1 MTTHMIS
8 KPTGSNTLPPVLTSS
23 EKDIL
28 QMIAE
33 GHKLDDIVETLALS
47 ESEIERLMTAAEEKL
62 GAKNRLHAI
71 TIAVLNGHISIG
83 PQQPE

>member
-1 MTTHMIS
+1 MTDQS
-8 KPTGSNTLPPVLTSS
+8 TGKTTSSPLLSSS

-33 GHKLDDIVETLALS
+33 GHAADDISQTLGISKQEIDRLLDGVERKLS
-47 ESEIERLMTAAEEKL
+47 AN
-62 GAKNRLHAI
+62 NRLHAI

-83 PQQPE
+83 PENPS